1 MTLFSQQTF
10 GVFQQTVVRVYYILK
25 VNQKWSQT
33 YKDVAGDGLF
43 SITCPVYFPEFPL
56 TTYFLIW
63 LIETA
68 RQILQK

>member
-1 MTLFSQQTF
+1 MRLFSQQTF
-10 GVFQQTVVRVYYILK
+10 GVFQQTVVRVYYVLK

-33 YKDVAGDGLF
+33 YRDDAGDGLF
-43 SITCPVYFPEFPL
+43 SKICPVYFPEFPL
-56 TTYFLIW
+56 TTYLLIW

>member
-10 GVFQQTVVRVYYILK
+10 GVFQQTVVRVYYVLK

-33 YKDVAGDGLF
+33 YRDDAGDGLL
-43 SITCPVYFPEFPL
+43 SKTCPVYFPEFPL
-56 TTYFLIW
+56 TTYLLIW

>member
-10 GVFQQTVVRVYYILK
+10 GVFQQTVVWVYHILK

-33 YKDVAGDGLF
+33 YRDDAGDGLF
-43 SITCPVYFPEFPL
+43 SKTCPVYFPEFPL
-56 TTYFLIW
+56 TTYLLIW